1 MKDLLFAK
9 VSQEHLKCFNLIII
23 SCFRAKKKA
32 EKLSICSLFNKI
44 RIKDNRNQEKN
55 FFYKRILAMKLE
67 KDESLLRKEKK
78 LIKYDERMFSPE
90 VLFKLE
96 EEESQLNEVKE
107 SVFSRISR
115 DKQGEVLSQDELF
128 FKIYKYIGP
137 LNHKKENTHLLSP
150 LIKKFLLEKCFN
162 YVKKANKNSERDVS
176 KGFQYFV
183 AAYKILKELGLE
195 WLFFEF
201 VKHNKK
207 GSLFFL
213 EH

>member
-9 VSQEHLKCFNLIII
+9 VSQEHLKCFNLNHYILL
-23 SCFRAKKKA
+23 STQ
-32 EKLSICSLFNKI
+32 EKSREVVNLLNLSSLFNKI

-55 FFYKRILAMKLE
+55 SSYKRILAMKAKK

-107 SVFSRISR
+107 SVFARISR
-115 DKQGEVLSQDELF
+115 DKQGEVLSRDELF
-128 FKIYKYIGP
+128 FKIYKYIGR
-137 LNHKKENTHLLSP
+137 LNHKKENEHLLSP

-162 YVKKANKNSERDVS
+162 YVKKANKNYESDVS

-183 AAYKILKELGLE
+183 VAYKILQELGLE
-195 WLFFEF
+195 WMFFEF

-207 GSLFFL
+207 G
-213 EH
+213 